1 MATKPPVEVPQG
13 AIRLNTDSQ
22 KLEFFAQD
30 QWWEMA
36 NKVASPIAGRG
47 LMFSG
52 YIAPASTNII
62 DYVTIASTGQ
72 ATDFG
77 DTDRNADYG
86 SGYGNETRAVY
97 AGGQGAPSNTI
108 SYVTIATQGNA
119 TNFGDLN
126 GGNNAFGLGFS
137 GDSTR
142 AVYGG
147 GQIPG
152 TPNTDTIQ
160 YITMSSTGNAT
171 DFGNLTQGRQSG
183 QAVSSPTRGCYG
195 GGGKTGA
202 PVAQYDVIDYITIQ
216 STGNAVDFGNL
227 ANAKRIGNAVCNAV
241 RGVFAGEYDVNAP
254 YPQTDYM
261 QYITIASKGNAT
273 DFGDLLN
280 TGWDGSGV
288 MSDSTRG
295 LLVHGYTP
303 SPWGYNNTI
312 TYITIATRGNSV
324 DFGDRNSNTS
334 GTAKASNSHGGLG

>member
-1 MATKPPVEVPQG
+1 MALKPPVEVPQG

-52 YIAPASTNII
+52 YHSPASVNII
-62 DYVTIASTGQ
+62 DYVTIQSRGNAV
-72 ATDFG
+72 DFG
-77 DTDRNADYG
+77 DTDRNADHG
-86 SGYGNETRAVY
+86 SGYGNETLAVY

-108 SYVTIATQGNA
+108 SYVTIATAGNA
-119 TNFGDLN
+119 INFGDLN

-152 TPNTDTIQ
+152 NQGTDTIQ
-160 YITMSSTGNAT
+160 YITMSSAGNAT

-183 QAVSSPTRGCYG
+183 NSVSSPTRGVYAG
-195 GGGKTGA
+195 GGTTA
-202 PVAQYDVIDYITIQ
+202 PTQYDIMDYITIQ

-227 ANAKRIGNAVCNAV
+227 ANARRIGNAACNAT
-241 RGVFAGEYDVNAP
+241 RGVFAGEYNIVSPNA
-254 YPQTDYM
+254 QTGYI
-261 QYITIASKGNAT
+261 QYITTASTGNAQ
-273 DFGDLLN
+273 DFGDLY
-280 TGWDGSGV
+280 TGGGWDAAGV

-295 LLVHGYTP
+295 LFVHGYTP
-303 SPWGYNNTI
+303 SPWGYNNI
-312 TYITIATRGNSV
+312 ISYITIATKGTSV

-334 GTAKASNSHGGLG
+334 GTSKASNTHGGLG